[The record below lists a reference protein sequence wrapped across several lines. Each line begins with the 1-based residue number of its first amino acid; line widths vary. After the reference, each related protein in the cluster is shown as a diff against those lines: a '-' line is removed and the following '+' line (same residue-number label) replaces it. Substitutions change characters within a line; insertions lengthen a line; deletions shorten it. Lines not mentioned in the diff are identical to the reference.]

1 MKYTP
6 EDHTFA
12 LCVYGDSPYLEE
24 CIRSLK
30 EQTVKSRILIATSTP
45 SDYIR
50 NLAEQY
56 DINMYINPEQ
66 KGIGADWNFA
76 CQCAGTRLVTIAHQ
90 DDLYEP
96 GYTQEMLRHMN
107 EANKPIIWFCDYM
120 ELRNGEKVQS
130 NKNLRIK
137 RLMLWPLRWRLFQ
150 NSIFVRRRILS
161 FGSPICCPAV
171 TYVKRWIEEIP
182 FSSTMRVSLDW
193 DEWER
198 LSKKRGTF
206 SYCTDSLMCHRVHEE
221 SETTKLIASNIR
233 EKEDLE
239 MFNRFWP
246 KRIANW
252 LEKKYAVSEDSN
264 QV

>member
-1 MKYTP
+1 MKYSP

-12 LCVYGDSPYLEE
+12 LCVYGDSPYLED
-24 CIRSLK
+24 CIHSLK

-50 NLAEQY
+50 GLAERY
-56 DINMYINPEQ
+56 NIDMKINPAK
-66 KGIGADWNFA
+66 KGIGADWNYA
-76 CQCAGTRLVTIAHQ
+76 CQCANTSLVTIAHQ

-107 EANKPIIWFCDYM
+107 EAREPIIWFCDYM
-120 ELRNGEKVQS
+120 ELRNGEKIQS
-130 NKNLRIK
+130 NKNLKIK

-150 NSIFVRRRILS
+150 NSVFVRRRILS

-171 TYVKRWIEEIP
+171 TYVKTAIEETP
-182 FSSTMRVSLDW
+182 FSVTMKVSLDW

-206 SYCTDSLMCHRVHEE
+206 LYCADSLMCHRVHEE

-246 KRIANW
+246 KRIAKW
-252 LEKKYAVSEDSN
+252 LEKKYSVSENSN
-264 QV
+264 QI